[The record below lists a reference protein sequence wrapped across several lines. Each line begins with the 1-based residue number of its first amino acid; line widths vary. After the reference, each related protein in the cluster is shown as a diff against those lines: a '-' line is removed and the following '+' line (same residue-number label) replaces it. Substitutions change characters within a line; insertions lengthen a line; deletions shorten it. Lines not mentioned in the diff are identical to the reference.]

1 MDECKTWRCYCRE
14 AQQEGLKIKSEYIFP
29 YLNSHMDEQTRHD
42 TVHKLTCL
50 INKQVKRIK
59 VSDLGE
65 LKHHVTTEVVT
76 NGSSDN
82 ETTPKVKALN
92 MINHLKHATGSDST
106 DASQVKWQA

>member
-1 MDECKTWRCYCRE
+1 
-14 AQQEGLKIKSEYIFP
+14 
-29 YLNSHMDEQTRHD
+29 MDEQTRRD
-42 TVHKLTCL
+42 TVHKLTWL

-59 VSDLGE
+59 VSDLDE
-65 LKHHVTTEVVT
+65 LNHHVTTEVVT